1 MDENNEFNI
10 TLEIYLESIDQ
21 PLFYK
26 VDMTN
31 AQSIFFS
38 HN

>member
-1 MDENNEFNI
+1 MDENIEFNT
-10 TLEIYLESIDQ
+10 TLEIYLETIEQ